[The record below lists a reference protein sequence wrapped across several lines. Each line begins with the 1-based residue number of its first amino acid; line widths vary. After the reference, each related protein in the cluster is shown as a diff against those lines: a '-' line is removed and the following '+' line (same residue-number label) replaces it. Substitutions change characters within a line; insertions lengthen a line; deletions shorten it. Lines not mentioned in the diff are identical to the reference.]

1 VDLIV
6 KQMKLTSL
14 KAIAEGVEIEDLK
27 KQPYTR
33 ATLTHYLPEY
43 ITDNLDSYFAEAK
56 SSVIHEF
63 LQVLDA
69 DPVSKNHEELVQQ
82 VIELINWTGVHAF
95 LTRFDVSFLKEI
107 MEDLDLDCGSDNKAN
122 IVMAIVNGT
131 DAEPGKAVRK
141 QVAPSKKKPKMKAG
155 ITKEDLQQ
163 YYYKDEMVAYC
174 EEKGLIKSGKK
185 SEIIKRIVAFHNGD
199 KENTMAPANKT
210 KASAEKSAKAE
221 KPKKKESEPEQS
233 EESGSDES
241 EGEEEQPKKETT
253 KKEKTKSKTSSP
265 EVTKA
270 EPEVEKVTNKLKDAK
285 VTKNKSP
292 KPEPESQ
299 KTKGKKGEK
308 TPVEETAS
316 ESEEDEKPT
325 PKKTIKATVT
335 EEEQK

>member
-1 VDLIV
+1 MVKQGHVCNTKDTHLAKKLHQNAASIGVDLIV

-163 YYYKDEMVAYC
+163 YLQGRDGRILRGKGTDQVWQ
-174 EEKGLIKSGKK
+174 EERDHQEDRGLPQWRQG
-185 SEIIKRIVAFHNGD
+185 EYH
-199 KENTMAPANKT
+199 
-210 KASAEKSAKAE
+210 
-221 KPKKKESEPEQS
+221 
-233 EESGSDES
+233 GSSQQDQGVRR
-241 EGEEEQPKKETT
+241 EGCQ
-253 KKEKTKSKTSSP
+253 
-265 EVTKA
+265 
-270 EPEVEKVTNKLKDAK
+270 
-285 VTKNKSP
+285 
-292 KPEPESQ
+292 
-299 KTKGKKGEK
+299 G
-308 TPVEETAS
+308 
-316 ESEEDEKPT
+316 
-325 PKKTIKATVT
+325 
-335 EEEQK
+335 